1 MKISV
6 CHVITTIDVGGAET
20 QLLALAS
27 AQKREG
33 MHVEVIFP
41 KDRPAPYEVP
51 VNIGNYSP
59 PVENNYMTPK

>member
-1 MKISV
+1 MQTDEDKMN
-6 CHVITTIDVGGAET
+6 ITGNVTT
-20 QLLALAS
+20 FS
-27 AQKREG
+27 PPNRRTK
-33 MHVEVIFP
+33 EVVFP